1 MPGSFD
7 QDIYDALMAAQ
18 QPADPRAK
26 QMQAL
31 GMSGVGGIMRR
42 GDVTRPVAEMV
53 NTNTVPQTPE
63 TAEIVKAILNREN
76 NLVPYGSR

>member
-31 GMSGVGGIMRR
+31 GMSGVGDRQ
-42 GDVTRPVAEMV
+42 GD
-53 NTNTVPQTPE
+53 PE
-63 TAEIVKAILNREN
+63 PRE
-76 NLVPYGSR
+76 